1 LQDVWAEKQNE
12 IHRRFPSPAEIDT
25 EYAEIGKEYVEI
37 EQEKRVAGKALPNIV
52 EKTYTFNSYDF

>member
-1 LQDVWAEKQNE
+1 M
-12 IHRRFPSPAEIDT
+12 HRRFPSPAEIDT

-52 EKTYTFNSYDF
+52 GKTYTFNSYDF